1 MNANL
6 IAWLKQQKRE
16 TEMMVLNGSIK
27 EISQYQVAMA
37 RLQVISDVIRF
48 VDEQEGKD
56 DA

>member
-1 MNANL
+1 
-6 IAWLKQQKRE
+6 
-16 TEMMVLNGSIK
+16 MMVLNGSIK

-56 DA
+56 DD